1 MQRLALLSF
10 HGCPVARLGEKDT
23 GGMNVYVL
31 QIAKEFAR
39 RGNKVD
45 VFTRCHDP
53 RDPQIVDLGDGARV
67 VHLKA
72 GPLSETKEALYQY
85 IPEFLNNLLAFQ
97 RSEETPYDLIHS
109 HYWLS
114 GRVGMELSKSWNVPH
129 VTTFHTLA
137 KTKLQARAGEKE
149 PDLRVSVERRV
160 MGSADAIIVSTAQ
173 ERDDLARLYQ
183 TSPHKVRIIPAGV
196 DLGLFRS
203 LDKTQARKELGLSEK
218 KVILY
223 VGRIEPLKGLDILL
237 NAIAMLEDTSDTR
250 LLIVGGKPGLDKE
263 LDRLKSLASQLGIA
277 NFVTFTGALGQT
289 ELPKYYSA
297 ADVFVLPSYSES
309 FGLVALEAMACGTPV
324 VVSRVGGLKTFVKD
338 GETGYLIP
346 WRCPEPFAQ
355 RIEVL
360 LTNPPLREMM
370 GKAAAAKAQQMS
382 WGGVA
387 NSMLDFYSCLWMI
400 RGRASQE
407 HES

>member
-387 NSMLDFYSCLWMI
+387 NSMLDFYSCLLDDTW
-400 RGRASQE
+400 
-407 HES
+407 ESVAGA

>member
-183 TSPHKVRIIPAGV
+183 TSPHKIRIIPAGV

-387 NSMLDFYSCLWMI
+387 NSMLDFYSCLLDDTW
-400 RGRASQE
+400 
-407 HES
+407 ESVAGA

>member
-1 MQRLALLSF
+1 MCRLALLSF

-39 RGNKVD
+39 QGNKVD

-67 VHLKA
+67 IHLKA

-97 RSEETPYDLIHS
+97 RSEETQYDLIHS

-114 GRVGMELSKSWNVPH
+114 GRVGIALSKNWKVPH

-137 KTKLQARAGEKE
+137 KTKLQARAGESE
-149 PDLRVSVERRV
+149 SDLRISVERRV
-160 MGSADAIIVSTAQ
+160 MNSADAIIVSTDQ

-183 TSPHKVRIIPAGV
+183 TSPHKVRVIPAGV
-196 DLGLFRS
+196 DLGLFQP
-203 LDKTQARKELGLSEK
+203 LDKTRARKELGLSEK

-237 NAIAMLEDTSDTR
+237 NAVAILEDRSDTR

-263 LDRLKSLASQLGIA
+263 LDRLKSLSAQLGIEDM
-277 NFVTFTGALGQT
+277 VTFMGTLSQT
-289 ELPKYYSA
+289 ELPEYYSA

-324 VVSRVGGLKTFVKD
+324 VVSRVGGLKSFVKN

-355 RIEVL
+355 QIDVL

-370 GKAAAAKAQQMS
+370 GKAAAAKARQMS

-387 NSMLDFYSCLWMI
+387 NSMLDFYSSLLDDTW
-400 RGRASQE
+400 
-407 HES
+407 ESAAGA

>member
-31 QIAKEFAR
+31 QVAKEFAR

-97 RSEETPYDLIHS
+97 RSEETLYDLIHS

-114 GRVGMELSKSWNVPH
+114 GRVGIALSQNWKVPH

-137 KTKLQARAGEKE
+137 KTKLQARAGESE
-149 PDLRVSVERRV
+149 TDLRVSVERRV
-160 MGSADAIIVSTAQ
+160 MRSADAIIVSTAQ

-196 DLGLFRS
+196 DLGLFQP
-203 LDKTQARKELGLSEK
+203 LDKNHARKELGLREK

-237 NAIAMLEDTSDTR
+237 NAVAMLEDTSDTR

-263 LDRLKSLASQLGIA
+263 LDRLKLLANQLGIA
-277 NFVTFTGALGQT
+277 DFVTFTGALGQT

-370 GKAAAAKAQQMS
+370 GKAAAAKARQMS

-387 NSMLDFYSCLWMI
+387 NSMLDFYSSLLDDTW
-400 RGRASQE
+400 
-407 HES
+407 ESAAGA

>member
-223 VGRIEPLKGLDILL
+223 VGRIEPIKGLDILVSAL
-237 NAIAMLEDTSDTR
+237 ALLEDMGDTR
-250 LLIVGGKPGLDKE
+250 LLVVGGRPGQDEE
-263 LDRLKSLASQLGIA
+263 LDRLKSLAARLGISDM
-277 NFVTFTGALGQT
+277 VTFTGAVPQA
-289 ELPKYYSA
+289 ELPTYYSA

-309 FGLVALEAMACGTPV
+309 FGLVALEAMACGIPV
-324 VVSRVGGLKTFVKD
+324 VASRVGGPSTFVKD

-355 RIEVL
+355 RLDML
-360 LTNPPLREMM
+360 LSNPGLRDKM
-370 GKAAAAKAQQMS
+370 GEAARAKALEMS
-382 WGGVA
+382 WTGVA
-387 NSMLDFYSCLWMI
+387 HSMLDYYSCLM
-400 RGRASQE
+400 SE
-407 HES
+407 TLESVAGA

>member
-1 MQRLALLSF
+1 
-10 HGCPVARLGEKDT
+10 
-23 GGMNVYVL
+23 MNVYVL
-31 QIAKEFAR
+31 QVAKEFAR
-39 RGNKVD
+39 HGNKVD

-53 RDPQIVDLGDGARV
+53 RDPQIVDLGNGARV
-67 VHLKA
+67 IHLKA

-97 RSEETPYDLIHS
+97 RSEETQYDLIHS

-114 GRVGMELSKSWNVPH
+114 GRVGIALSKNWKVPH

-137 KTKLQARAGEKE
+137 KTKLQARAGESE
-149 PDLRVSVERRV
+149 TDLRVSVERRV

-196 DLGLFRS
+196 DLGLFQP
-203 LDKTQARKELGLSEK
+203 LDKNHARKELGLREK

-237 NAIAMLEDTSDTR
+237 NAVAMLEDTSDTR

-263 LDRLKSLASQLGIA
+263 LDRLKLLANQLGIA
-277 NFVTFTGALGQT
+277 DFVTFTGALGQT

-382 WGGVA
+382 WSGVA
-387 NSMLDFYSCLWMI
+387 NSMLDFYSSLLDDTW
-400 RGRASQE
+400 
-407 HES
+407 ESVAGA